1 MIPELSVVIVNY
13 NAGDDLNR
21 CIASLA
27 VGIGDIEWDGVII
40 DNASTD
46 SSRKRTLDVERFV
59 LHHNLNNVGFSRAV
73 NQGIAM
79 SRGRY
84 VLILNPDCELM
95 PGVAT
100 VLLDELNRDSTN
112 ALVGPRILNPDGTIQ
127 GSARGDPTM
136 FTGLFGR
143 TGIFSRIFPRS
154 RIAKKNV
161 PILEIESSE
170 DFSVSVD
177 WVSGACML
185 ARRDAL
191 VQVGCF
197 DERFFLYWEDADL
210 CRRLRG
216 NGGVIRYVPVATVK
230 HQIGRSSQT
239 AKVLAIKSFHASAYL
254 YYTTYVARSLFNPAR
269 WIAKI
274 ILYLRCQ
281 WKLVRYVC
289 RRNRQIS

>member
-1 MIPELSVVIVNY
+1 MIPDLSVVIVNY
-13 NAGDDLNR
+13 NTGNDLNR

-27 VGIGDIEWDGVII
+27 VGIGEIEWDGVII

-46 SSRKRTLDVERFV
+46 DSGKHILGLGKFI

-79 SRGRY
+79 SKGRY

-95 PGVAT
+95 PGVVM
-100 VLLDELNRDSTN
+100 VLLDELNRDSAN
-112 ALVGPRILNPDGTIQ
+112 MLVGPRILDPDGAIQ

-143 TGIFSRIFPRS
+143 TGIFTKMFPQS

-161 PILEIESSE
+161 QTLKTKSSK
-170 DFSVSVD
+170 DSSVSVD

-185 ARRDAL
+185 ARRDTL

-210 CRRLRG
+210 CRRLRE
-216 NGGVIRYVPVATVK
+216 NGGAIRYVPVATVK
-230 HQIGRSSQT
+230 HRVGRSSET

-254 YYTTYVARSLFNPAR
+254 YYTTYVAQSLFNPAR
-269 WIAKI
+269 WVAKV

-281 WKLVRYVC
+281 WQLVRYV
-289 RRNRQIS
+289 R